1 MDAISEASD
10 TYYAATALPRRKR
23 PRLGTDVD
31 TGVCI
36 VGGGLAG
43 LWTARALLMRNHD
56 VVILEAGR
64 VADGASGR
72 NGGFVSA
79 GYAQELDAIVAR
91 VGLDHARELYRLSR
105 VGVSTV
111 ASMLGE
117 IDLDAVPGRLSVLRY
132 DDEEG
137 LRKEADFLAEKFD
150 HDMVLWP
157 TERVRATLKTEKY
170 FQALHDA
177 EAFHLHPLNLALALA
192 EDVEKR
198 GGRIYEMSAAT
209 WADLDGVRKWVGTS
223 AGRVRAH
230 HVVFAGS
237 AFVGQIYPKLQRTV
251 VPVATHVA
259 VSAPLGK
266 HLPEVI
272 GYRGAISDT
281 RRAFD
286 YYRILGERL
295 MWGGYITTRTTK
307 PRGLE
312 RRFQRDIAAIYPQL
326 EGLKIDYAWTGVM
339 GYAVHRMPQIGML
352 RPGVWIASAFGGQG
366 LNTTAMAG
374 DVIASAIAE
383 NDDRW
388 RLFVPFGLV
397 TAGGVIGKAVVQLV
411 YWGAELRDK
420 YDERTMELRKRLR
433 AWRKQKRAAAAAR
446 RRERAKLAAARAALR
461 KADKE
466 RRAVAK
472 AAEKERRAT
481 ERAAKE
487 EADRIIAEL
496 SAKHAAAEK
505 AERAAR
511 AAEVRREAEEQAAR
525 ERAEA
530 EKKAEKAAREQAKR
544 AAQEKA
550 AREKAEAEAK
560 AEAEVAAEMEAVFE
574 PLPPAPE
581 ASDPKMSKRK
591 QKRLKRLKEKKDFV
605 EA

>member
-1 MDAISEASD
+1 MHSQPANFMDATTEASD

-23 PRLGTDVD
+23 SRLGTDVD

-36 VGGGLAG
+36 IGGGLAG

-56 VVILEAGR
+56 VVVLEAGR

-79 GYAQELDAIVAR
+79 GYSQELEAIVAR
-91 VGLDHARELYRLSR
+91 VGLDHARALYQLSR
-105 VGVSTV
+105 EGVATV
-111 ASMLGE
+111 ASMLSE

-132 DDEEG
+132 DDEEEV
-137 LRKEADFLAEKFD
+137 RRTAEYCSEKFD
-150 HDMVLWP
+150 HDMVVWP
-157 TERVRATLKTEKY
+157 TERVRATLKTDRY

-198 GGRIYEMSAAT
+198 GGRIYEMSEAT

-230 HVVFAGS
+230 HVVFCGS
-237 AFVGQIYPKLQRTV
+237 VFVGRIYPKLARTV
-251 VPVATHVA
+251 LPVATHVA

-312 RRFQRDIAAIYPQL
+312 RRFQHDIAAIYPQL

-374 DVIASAIAE
+374 DLIASAIAE

-397 TAGGVIGKAVVQLV
+397 TVGGVIGKAMVQLV
-411 YWGAELRDK
+411 YWGAELRDQ

-433 AWRKQKRAAAAAR
+433 AWRKRRRAEAAAR
-446 RRERAKLAAARAALR
+446 RRERAKQATVRAALR
-461 KADKE
+461 KADNE
-466 RRAVAK
+466 RRAAAR
-472 AAEKERRAT
+472 AAEKERREV
-481 ERAAKE
+481 ERKAKE
-487 EADRIIAEL
+487 EADAIVAEL
-496 SAKHAAAEK
+496 RAKYDAAE
-505 AERAAR
+505 
-511 AAEVRREAEEQAAR
+511 
-525 ERAEA
+525 
-530 EKKAEKAAREQAKR
+530 KAEKAAR
-544 AAQEKA
+544 AAEARREVEEKA
-550 AREKAEAEAK
+550 ARDKAEAEAK
-560 AEAEVAAEMEAVFE
+560 AKGEAEAKAQAEAEAKAALE
-574 PLPPAPE
+574 PAPE
-581 ASDPKMSKRK
+581 PARVAEPSPEPEAETDEPKISKRK
-591 QKRLKRLKEKKDFV
+591 KKRLKRLKEKKDSI

>member
-1 MDAISEASD
+1 MRAQPANFMDATTETSD

-23 PRLGTDVD
+23 SRLGTDVD

-36 VGGGLAG
+36 IGGGLAG
-43 LWTARALLMRNHD
+43 LWTARALLARNYD
-56 VVILEAGR
+56 VVVLEAGR

-79 GYAQELDAIVAR
+79 GYSQELDAIVAR
-91 VGLDHARELYRLSR
+91 VGLDHARALYQMSR
-105 VGVSTV
+105 EGVATV
-111 ASMLGE
+111 ASMLSE

-132 DDEEG
+132 DNEEEV
-137 LRKEADFLAEKFD
+137 RRTAEYRSEKFD
-150 HDMVLWP
+150 HDMVVWP
-157 TERVRATLKTEKY
+157 TERVRATLKTDRY

-230 HVVFAGS
+230 HVVFCGS
-237 AFVGQIYPKLQRTV
+237 AFVGRIYPKLARTV
-251 VPVATHVA
+251 LPVATHVA

-312 RRFQRDIAAIYPQL
+312 RRFQHDIAAIYPQL

-352 RPGVWIASAFGGQG
+352 RPGVWIASAFGGHG

-374 DVIASAIAE
+374 DLIASAIAE

-397 TAGGVIGKAVVQLV
+397 TAGGVIGKAMVQLV
-411 YWGAELRDK
+411 YWGAELRDQ

-433 AWRKQKRAAAAAR
+433 AWRKERRAQAAAR
-446 RRERAKLAAARAALR
+446 RRERAKQAAVRAALR
-461 KADKE
+461 KADNE
-466 RRAVAK
+466 RRAAAR
-472 AAEKERRAT
+472 AAEKERREA
-481 ERAAKE
+481 ERKAKE
-487 EADRIIAEL
+487 EADAIVAEL
-496 SAKHAAAEK
+496 RAKYDAAE
-505 AERAAR
+505 
-511 AAEVRREAEEQAAR
+511 
-525 ERAEA
+525 
-530 EKKAEKAAREQAKR
+530 KAEKAARAAEARRETEEKAAREKVEAEERAEAQAR
-544 AAQEKA
+544 A
-550 AREKAEAEAK
+550 AREKAEAEAEAK
-560 AEAEVAAEMEAVFE
+560 AKATPE
-574 PLPPAPE
+574 PEPAPE
-581 ASDPKMSKRK
+581 PVAAAVEAKPSPKKKKR
-591 QKRLKRLKEKKDFV
+591 RKEKKDSI

>member
-1 MDAISEASD
+1 MDATTEASD

-31 TGVCI
+31 TGVCVI
-36 VGGGLAG
+36 GGGLAG

-56 VVILEAGR
+56 VVVLEAGR

-79 GYAQELDAIVAR
+79 GYPRSSTPSSPASASTTRA
-91 VGLDHARELYRLSR
+91 LYQLSR
-105 VGVSTV
+105 EGVATV
-111 ASMLGE
+111 ASMLSE

-137 LRKEADFLAEKFD
+137 LRKQADYLSEKFD
-150 HDMVLWP
+150 HDQVLWP
-157 TERVRATLKTEKY
+157 TERVRATLKTDRY

-230 HVVFAGS
+230 HVVFCGS
-237 AFVGQIYPKLQRTV
+237 AFVGRIYPKLARTV
-251 VPVATHVA
+251 LPIATHVA

-312 RRFQRDIAAIYPQL
+312 RRFQHDIAAIYPQL

-374 DVIASAIAE
+374 DLIASAIAE

-397 TAGGVIGKAVVQLV
+397 TAGGVIGKAMVQLV
-411 YWGAELRDK
+411 YWGAELRDQ

-433 AWRKQKRAAAAAR
+433 AWRKRRRAEAAVR
-446 RRERAKLAAARAALR
+446 RRERAKQAAVRAALR
-461 KADKE
+461 KAEKE
-466 RRAVAK
+466 RRAA
-472 AAEKERRAT
+472 ARQAEKERREA
-481 ERAAKE
+481 ERKAKE
-487 EADRIIAEL
+487 EADAILAEL
-496 SAKHAAAEK
+496 RAKYDAAER
-505 AERAAR
+505 AEKAAR
-511 AAEVRREAEEQAAR
+511 AAETRREAE
-525 ERAEA
+525 
-530 EKKAEKAAREQAKR
+530 
-544 AAQEKA
+544 EKA
-550 AREKAEAEAK
+550 AREKAEAEERAAREKAAAEAKARAESEAKAK
-560 AEAEVAAEMEAVFE
+560 AESEAKAALE
-574 PLPPAPE
+574 PAPE
-581 ASDPKMSKRK
+581 SAPAAVAEAAEPKASKRK
-591 QKRLKRLKEKKDFV
+591 KKRQKPLKEKKDSI

>member
-1 MDAISEASD
+1 MDAIPDASD

-23 PRLGTDVD
+23 PRLGIDVD

-36 VGGGLAG
+36 IGGGLAG
-43 LWTARALLMRNHD
+43 LWTARALLARNHD
-56 VVILEAGR
+56 VVVLEAGR

-91 VGLDHARELYRLSR
+91 VGLDHARALYQLSR
-105 VGVSTV
+105 EGVASV
-111 ASMLGE
+111 ASMLSE
-117 IDLDAVPGRLSVLRY
+117 IDLDAVPGRLSVRRY

-192 EDVEKR
+192 EDLEKR

-230 HVVFAGS
+230 HVVFCGS
-237 AFVGQIYPKLQRTV
+237 AFVGRIYPKLQRTV
-251 VPVATHVA
+251 LPVATHVA

-295 MWGGYITTRTTK
+295 MWGGYITTRTSR
-307 PRGLE
+307 PGGLE
-312 RRFQRDIAAIYPQL
+312 RRFQRDIANIYPQL
-326 EGLKIDYAWTGVM
+326 EGLKLDYAWTGVM

-352 RPGVWIASAFGGQG
+352 RPGVWIASAFGGHG

-397 TAGGVIGKAVVQLV
+397 SAGGVVGKAMVQLV
-411 YWGAELRDK
+411 YWRAELRDR
-420 YDERTMELRKRLR
+420 YDERTMELRKRFR
-433 AWRKQKRAAAAAR
+433 AWRKEKRAQAAAR
-446 RRERAKLAAARAALR
+446 WRERAKLAAARAALR

-466 RRAVAK
+466 RRAA
-472 AAEKERRAT
+472 AREAEKERREA
-481 ERAAKE
+481 ERKAKE
-487 EADRIIAEL
+487 EADRIVAEL
-496 SAKHAAAEK
+496 RAKYDAAE
-505 AERAAR
+505 
-511 AAEVRREAEEQAAR
+511 
-525 ERAEA
+525 
-530 EKKAEKAAREQAKR
+530 KAEKAARAAEARREAEEKAAR
-544 AAQEKA
+544 EKAEAEEKAAREKAGAQEKA
-550 AREKAEAEAK
+550 AREKAEAEAQ
-560 AEAEVAAEMEAVFE
+560 ATPE
-574 PLPPAPE
+574 PAPALEPAPE
-581 ASDPKMSKRK
+581 PVVGFTEPKASRKKKKRPKERK
-591 QKRLKRLKEKKDFV
+591 DSI

>member
-1 MDAISEASD
+1 MDATTEASD

-43 LWTARALLMRNHD
+43 LWTARALLARKHD
-56 VVILEAGR
+56 VVVLEAGL

-72 NGGFVSA
+72 NVCFFSTGF
-79 GYAQELDAIVAR
+79 AQELDTIVAR
-91 VGLDHARELYRLSR
+91 VGLEHARALYQLSR
-105 VGVSTV
+105 EGVATV
-111 ASMLGE
+111 ASMLTE

-132 DDEEG
+132 DDEGEV
-137 LRKEADFLAEKFD
+137 RRTAEYCSEKFD
-150 HDMVLWP
+150 HDMVVWP
-157 TERVRATLKTEKY
+157 TERVRATLKTDRY
-170 FQALHDA
+170 FQGLHDA

-230 HVVFAGS
+230 QVVFCGS
-237 AFVGQIYPKLQRTV
+237 AFIGRIYPKLARAV
-251 VPVATHVA
+251 LPIATHVA

-295 MWGGYITTRTTK
+295 MWGGYISTRTSK

-312 RRFQRDIAAIYPQL
+312 RRFQHDIAAIYPQL

-339 GYAVHRMPQIGML
+339 GYSVHRMPQIGML
-352 RPGVWIASAFGGQG
+352 RPGVWIAGPFGGHG
-366 LNTTAMAG
+366 RNPTAMAG
-374 DVIASAIAE
+374 DLIASAIAE

-397 TAGGVIGKAVVQLV
+397 TAGGIIGKAMVQLV
-411 YWGAELRDK
+411 YWGAELRDQ

-433 AWRKQKRAAAAAR
+433 AWRKEKRARAAAR
-446 RRERAKLAAARAALR
+446 RRERAKLAVARAALR
-461 KADKE
+461 KADQE
-466 RRAVAK
+466 RRAVAR
-472 AAEKERRAT
+472 AAEKERRKA
-481 ERAAKE
+481 ERKAKE
-487 EADRIIAEL
+487 EADAIVAEL
-496 SAKHAAAEK
+496 RAKYDAAEK
-505 AERAAR
+505 GEKAAR
-511 AAEVRREAEEQAAR
+511 AAKA
-525 ERAEA
+525 RAEA
-530 EKKAEKAAREQAKR
+530 DEKV
-544 AAQEKA
+544 
-550 AREKAEAEAK
+550 AREKAEAEAQQKAAREKAAAEAKAK
-560 AEAEVAAEMEAVFE
+560 AEAEAKAPVELATE
-574 PLPPAPE
+574 PAQRPARMP
-581 ASDPKMSKRK
+581 
-591 QKRLKRLKEKKDFV
+591 
-605 EA
+605 

>member
-1 MDAISEASD
+1 MDAIPDASD

-23 PRLGTDVD
+23 PRLGIDVD

-36 VGGGLAG
+36 IGGGLAG
-43 LWTARALLMRNHD
+43 LWTARALLARNHD
-56 VVILEAGR
+56 VVVLEAGR

-79 GYAQELDAIVAR
+79 GYAQKLDAIVAR
-91 VGLDHARELYRLSR
+91 VGLDHARALYQLSR
-105 VGVSTV
+105 EGVASV
-111 ASMLGE
+111 ASMLSE
-117 IDLDAVPGRLSVLRY
+117 IDLDAVPGRLSVRRY

-192 EDVEKR
+192 EDLEKR

-230 HVVFAGS
+230 HVVFCGS
-237 AFVGQIYPKLQRTV
+237 VFVGRIYPKLQRTV
-251 VPVATHVA
+251 LPVATHVV

-295 MWGGYITTRTTK
+295 MWGGYITTRTSR
-307 PRGLE
+307 PGGLE
-312 RRFQRDIAAIYPQL
+312 RRFQRDIANIYPQL
-326 EGLKIDYAWTGVM
+326 EGLKLDYAWTGVM

-397 TAGGVIGKAVVQLV
+397 SAGGVVGKAMVQLV
-411 YWGAELRDK
+411 YLGAELRDR
-420 YDERTMELRKRLR
+420 YDERTMELRKRFR
-433 AWRKQKRAAAAAR
+433 AWRKEKRAQAAAR
-446 RRERAKLAAARAALR
+446 RRERAKEAAARVALR

-466 RRAVAK
+466 RRAA
-472 AAEKERRAT
+472 AREAEKERREA
-481 ERAAKE
+481 ERKAKE
-487 EADRIIAEL
+487 EADGIVAEL
-496 SAKHAAAEK
+496 RAKYDAAEK
-505 AERAAR
+505 AEKAEKAAG
-511 AAEVRREAEEQAAR
+511 AAEARREAEE
-525 ERAEA
+525 
-530 EKKAEKAAREQAKR
+530 KAAREKAEAEEK
-544 AAQEKA
+544 AACEKAEAQEKA
-550 AREKAEAEAK
+550 AREKAEAEAQ
-560 AEAEVAAEMEAVFE
+560 ATPE
-574 PLPPAPE
+574 PAPALEPAPE
-581 ASDPKMSKRK
+581 PVVGFAEPKAFRKKKKRP
-591 QKRLKRLKEKKDFV
+591 KERKDSI

>member
-1 MDAISEASD
+1 MDAISEAPD
-10 TYYAATALPRRKR
+10 TYYAATSLRRRKR
-23 PRLGTDVD
+23 PHLGTDVD
-31 TGVCI
+31 TGVCVI
-36 VGGGLAG
+36 GGGLAG

-56 VVILEAGR
+56 VVVLEAGR
-64 VADGASGR
+64 VAEGASGR

-91 VGLDHARELYRLSR
+91 VGLDDARALYQLSR
-105 VGVSTV
+105 EGVSTV
-111 ASMLGE
+111 ASMLSE

-137 LRKEADFLAEKFD
+137 LRKQADYLAEKFD
-150 HDMVLWP
+150 HDQVLWP
-157 TERVRATLKTEKY
+157 TERVRATLKTERY

-230 HVVFAGS
+230 HVVFCGS
-237 AFVGQIYPKLQRTV
+237 AFVGRIYPKLQRTV
-251 VPVATHVA
+251 LPVATHVA

-295 MWGGYITTRTTK
+295 MWGGYITTRTTR

-312 RRFQRDIAAIYPQL
+312 GRFQRDIAAIYPQL

-339 GYAVHRMPQIGML
+339 GYAVHRMPQIGLL

-366 LNTTAMAG
+366 VNTTAMAG
-374 DVIASAIAE
+374 DLIASAIAE

-397 TAGGVIGKAVVQLV
+397 SAGGAIGKALVQLT
-411 YWGAELRDK
+411 YWGSELSDQ
-420 YDERTMELRKRLR
+420 YDERTMELRKRFR
-433 AWRKQKRAAAAAR
+433 AWRKEKRAQAAAR

-461 KADKE
+461 KADNE
-466 RRAVAK
+466 RRAA
-472 AAEKERRAT
+472 ARQAEKERREA
-481 ERAAKE
+481 ERKAKE
-487 EADRIIAEL
+487 EADRIVAEL
-496 SAKHAAAEK
+496 RAKYDAAEK
-505 AERAAR
+505 AEKTAR
-511 AAEVRREAEEQAAR
+511 AAEARREAE
-525 ERAEA
+525 
-530 EKKAEKAAREQAKR
+530 
-544 AAQEKA
+544 EKA
-550 AREKAEAEAK
+550 AREKAEAEERAAREK
-560 AEAEVAAEMEAVFE
+560 AEAEAQAATPE
-574 PLPPAPE
+574 PARALEPAPE
-581 ASDPKMSKRK
+581 P
-591 QKRLKRLKEKKDFV
+591 
-605 EA
+605 

>member
-1 MDAISEASD
+1 MDATTEASD

-23 PRLGTDVD
+23 SRLGTDVD
-31 TGVCI
+31 TGVCVI
-36 VGGGLAG
+36 GGGLAG
-43 LWTARALLMRNHD
+43 LWTARALLQRNHD
-56 VVILEAGR
+56 VVVLEAGR

-79 GYAQELDAIVAR
+79 GYSQELDAIVAR
-91 VGLDHARELYRLSR
+91 VGLDHARALYQLSR
-105 VGVSTV
+105 EGVATV
-111 ASMLGE
+111 ASMLSE

-132 DDEEG
+132 DDEEEV
-137 LRKEADFLAEKFD
+137 RRTAEYCSQNFD
-150 HDMVLWP
+150 HDMVVWP
-157 TERVRATLKTEKY
+157 TERVRATLKTDRY

-192 EDVEKR
+192 EDIEKR

-230 HVVFAGS
+230 HVVFCGS
-237 AFVGQIYPKLQRTV
+237 AFVGRIYPKLARTV
-251 VPVATHVA
+251 LPIATHVA

-312 RRFQRDIAAIYPQL
+312 RRFQHDIAAIYPQL

-374 DVIASAIAE
+374 DLIASAIAE

-397 TAGGVIGKAVVQLV
+397 TVGGVIGKAMVQLV
-411 YWGAELRDK
+411 YWGAELRDQ

-433 AWRKQKRAAAAAR
+433 AWRKRRRAEAAVR
-446 RRERAKLAAARAALR
+446 RRERAKQAAVRAALR
-461 KADKE
+461 KAEKE
-466 RRAVAK
+466 RRAA
-472 AAEKERRAT
+472 ARQAEKERREA
-481 ERAAKE
+481 ERKAKE
-487 EADRIIAEL
+487 EADAILAEL
-496 SAKHAAAEK
+496 RAKYDAAER
-505 AERAAR
+505 AEKAAR
-511 AAEVRREAEEQAAR
+511 AAETRREAEE
-525 ERAEA
+525 
-530 EKKAEKAAREQAKR
+530 KAAREKAEAEERVAREK
-544 AAQEKA
+544 AEAEEKA

-560 AEAEVAAEMEAVFE
+560 AKTAPE
-574 PLPPAPE
+574 PAPE
-581 ASDPKMSKRK
+581 PAAEPEPAPETAAEAPEAKPSRKKKKR
-591 QKRLKRLKEKKDFV
+591 RKEKKDSI